1 MKYAITIARTYG
13 SGGKEIGKLIAKK
26 LGISYCGHEKLS
38 RDEAD
43 NDYID
48 DEAISYS
55 LILKDGE
62 VDFEAEDRV
71 FKKHSEAIKQLAS
84 EGSCVIVGRCAD
96 YALKDFDNVVRV
108 FITANPRDCM
118 RRVMR
123 LYELNPDDAKQ
134 LIHTMNKS
142 RREYYKYHTG
152 QERDNASN
160 YDLSINVSGLETDAA
175 ADIIIGYVKQ
185 KLNM

>member
-13 SGGKEIGKLIAKK
+13 SGGKEIGKKIAE
-26 LGISYCGHEKLS
+26 LLNINYCGHEKLS
-38 RDEAD
+38 NEKS

-71 FKKHSEAIKQLAS
+71 FKMHSEAIRKLAS
-84 EGSCVIVGRCAD
+84 ESSCIIVGRCAD

-108 FITANPRDCM
+108 FITADFRDCM
-118 RRVMR
+118 RRVMQ
-123 LYELNPDDAKQ
+123 LYELNPEDAKQ
-134 LIHTMNKS
+134 LIQTMNKS
-142 RREYYKYHTG
+142 RGEYYKYHTG

-160 YDLSINVSGLETDAA
+160 YDLSINVSGMDIDVA
-175 ADIIIGYVKQ
+175 ADIIIDYVKK
-185 KLNM
+185 KLNI